1 MFKHPFFIPS
11 FLSSI
16 MTEDSQSSPSNDLDK
31 AKALLDA
38 FETISDTGQ
47 TTRSGQ
53 SAREA
58 PMPAPKSPSV
68 RETPTAG
75 IARVSDGVMAHQ
87 EGVQSVREAPVD
99 LNHKIV
105 HEAPE
110 NLGYAGTS
118 PVQNTPL
125 PSSNNSIPLP
135 GSKEEKDSE

>member
-1 MFKHPFFIPS
+1 
-11 FLSSI
+11 
-16 MTEDSQSSPSNDLDK
+16 MTEDSQSSPSSDLDK

-68 RETPTAG
+68 RETPTVG
-75 IARVSDGVMAHQ
+75 IARVSEGVMAHQ

-99 LNHKIV
+99 INHKTV

-110 NLGYAGTS
+110 NLGYAGTA
-118 PVQNTPL
+118 PAQNTPL
-125 PSSNNSIPLP
+125 PSSNNSVPLP
-135 GSKEEKDSE
+135 GSKEKKDEE